1 MVELIYVSRLIL
13 FFYNLVPVKDNK
25 LSSPINFLQFRA
37 LKEIRMLLF
46 LFTPWALLQN
56 NHSGENYLIFINIF
70 YCLCLV
76 NKNCSRFPPLIMDAQ
91 VLHNFSLLIYLPYL
105 SRLNVSASQCAL
117 YFARSNNA
125 CQTSDNYT
133 IVCSNATKTC

>member
-1 MVELIYVSRLIL
+1 MVELIYVNRVIL

-25 LSSPINFLQFRA
+25 LVVPLFFAIQV

-46 LFTPWALLQN
+46 LFTSWALLQN

-76 NKNCSRFPPLIMDAQ
+76 NKNCSRFPPLLMDAQ
-91 VLHNFSLLIYLPYL
+91 VLHNVSLLTSLPCL

-133 IVCSNATKTC
+133 IVCSDATKTC